1 MNDTLDEI
9 NMGDVTLGE
18 DEQVMNFLQNAGNQ
32 GNLAIGGDLKT
43 PPDPGDK
50 IPPDDPGDRSGTI
63 DDLGKVGDH
72 QSESVSLG
80 PRSTGLSKYEL
91 DTILDKSLERIFGT
105 GATLLAEKLE
115 ETNAHGTSEVM
126 QDTLNNIPPVN
137 TGTPDRD
144 LLSKKKLRARS
155 IGITGGG

>member
-1 MNDTLDEI
+1 MNY
-9 NMGDVTLGE
+9 
-18 DEQVMNFLQNAGNQ
+18 
-32 GNLAIGGDLKT
+32 
-43 PPDPGDK
+43 PDIKPSHVQLREPNYKKLEGL
-50 IPPDDPGDRSGTI
+50 ISWISR
-63 DDLGKVGDH
+63 LGKVGDH
-72 QSESVSLG
+72 QGESVSLG

>member
-50 IPPDDPGDRSGTI
+50 IPPDDPGDRSETI
-63 DDLGKVGDH
+63 DDLGKV
-72 QSESVSLG
+72 
-80 PRSTGLSKYEL
+80 
-91 DTILDKSLERIFGT
+91 
-105 GATLLAEKLE
+105 
-115 ETNAHGTSEVM
+115 
-126 QDTLNNIPPVN
+126 
-137 TGTPDRD
+137 
-144 LLSKKKLRARS
+144 
-155 IGITGGG
+155 